1 MKHTRVRI
9 LTGLL
14 MLVLVNLLVL
24 ACSLGASSSAAT
36 PTSSASIPSQGS
48 NPSSKPTAP
57 PPTAAS
63 TGLPAPSQTAAST
76 DLSQANLP
84 AGLPIYPGGHDY
96 SFIPGLMLEYTVEAD
111 VRTASDFYAAQMGA
125 GGYSDLAGGGGMSGE
140 CGGDDCGP
148 VPTHTPGSTPTA
160 TPVGWLHDTTQ
171 VWMKDNHQIVIDYLA
186 KPDGTTAISIMFAG
200 Q

>member
-24 ACSLGASSSAAT
+24 ACSLGASSGAAT

-96 SFIPGLMLEYTVEAD
+96 SFIPGLSVWC
-111 VRTASDFYAAQMGA
+111 
-125 GGYSDLAGGGGMSGE
+125 GMEKKGLIL
-140 CGGDDCGP
+140 CRL
-148 VPTHTPGSTPTA
+148 
-160 TPVGWLHDTTQ
+160 VGWSG
-171 VWMKDNHQIVIDYLA
+171 KER
-186 KPDGTTAISIMFAG
+186 KS
-200 Q
+200 